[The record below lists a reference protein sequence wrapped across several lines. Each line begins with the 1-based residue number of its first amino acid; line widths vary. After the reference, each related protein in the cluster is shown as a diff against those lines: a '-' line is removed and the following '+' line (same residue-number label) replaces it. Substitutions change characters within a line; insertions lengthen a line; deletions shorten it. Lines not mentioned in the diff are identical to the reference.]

1 MPEFSSPYGPR
12 ESGFHAGLDIRVPV
26 GTPVYPSA
34 GGRVVK
40 LYSDEPRNGS
50 GVQLDHGG
58 GWRSVYLHL
67 SRIDVQPGDWADPR
81 RAIGLSGGQ
90 PGTWGAGRS
99 SGPHLHFM
107 ILFNGQPLDP
117 FPLVAWRS

>member
-1 MPEFSSPYGPR
+1 MLDFSSPYGPR
-12 ESGFHAGLDIRVPV
+12 GNGFHNGLDIRAPV

-40 LYSDEPRNGS
+40 LYVNEERNGS

-58 GWRSVYLHL
+58 GWRSIYLHL
-67 SRIDVQPGDWADPR
+67 SRIDVQPGDWVDVR
-81 RAIGLSGGQ
+81 QRLGLSGGA

-107 ILFNGQPLDP
+107 ILYQGQSLDP
-117 FPLVAWRS
+117 FPLVRWS